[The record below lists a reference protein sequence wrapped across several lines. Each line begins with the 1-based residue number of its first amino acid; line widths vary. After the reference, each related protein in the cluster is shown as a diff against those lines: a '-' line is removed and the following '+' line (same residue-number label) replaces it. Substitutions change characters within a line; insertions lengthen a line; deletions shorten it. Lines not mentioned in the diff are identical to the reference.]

1 MCYLDLLLFLKKI
14 YLSLKNRFE
23 KMWGALTGCKP
34 GTG

>member
-23 KMWGALTGCKP
+23 KMWGGSSRL
-34 GTG
+34 